1 MLEIFVDTSGW
12 GNLVDKSQ
20 PYHQLMVQLYRE
32 AKQQQRQ
39 LIPSNY
45 VITEVV
51 ALLTSPLG
59 IPRPKVISF
68 VNSLK
73 QSPYVDF
80 IHIDNDLDDNAWLL
94 LAIRED
100 KEWSL
105 VDCSSFIIMKERGI
119 LEALTNDVHFEQAG
133 FIRLLK

>member
-12 GNLVDKSQ
+12 GNLVDKNQ

-32 AKQQQRQ
+32 AKQQKRR
-39 LIPSNY
+39 LITSNY

-51 ALLTSPLG
+51 ALLTSPLR
-59 IPRPKVISF
+59 IPRPKVIRF

-73 QSPYVDF
+73 QSPYIDI
-80 IHIDNDLDDNAWLL
+80 IHIDQEKDNETWIL
-94 LAIRED
+94 LASRED

-119 LEALTNDVHFEQAG
+119 LEAFTNDIHFE
-133 FIRLLK
+133 

>member
-32 AKQQQRQ
+32 AKQQQRR
-39 LIPSNY
+39 LITSNY

-51 ALLTSPLG
+51 ALLTSPLR
-59 IPRPKVISF
+59 IPRPKIISF

-73 QSPYVDF
+73 QSPYVEI
-80 IHIDNDLDDNAWLL
+80 IHIDQEKDDEAWIL
-94 LAIRED
+94 LASRED

-119 LEALTNDVHFEQAG
+119 LEALTNDIHFEQAG